1 MTLSA
6 HTANCSHSKS
16 FIELVAQVY
25 KDQLL
30 TYIMTMV
37 RTLLRTPRVI
47 ER

>member
-6 HTANCSHSKS
+6 HTAICSQSD
-16 FIELVAQVY
+16 FTEMVAQVY

-30 TYIMTMV
+30 TNILTMV